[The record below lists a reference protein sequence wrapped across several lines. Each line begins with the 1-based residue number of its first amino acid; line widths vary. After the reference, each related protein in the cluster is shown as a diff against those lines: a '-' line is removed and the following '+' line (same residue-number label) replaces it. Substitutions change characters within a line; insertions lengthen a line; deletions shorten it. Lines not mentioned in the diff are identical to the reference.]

1 DACGSTN
8 TAAATLTVNTAPSV
22 TANPADSTVCSGSTA
37 TFTATATGNPAP
49 TVQWQVDTGSG
60 FSDLP
65 GATSTTLSFTATAGQ
80 NGNKYRAVF
89 TNGCSTA
96 TSAAATLTVTCPTI
110 TPARTGGGS
119 FPAAIFNTAYSGQSF
134 TASGGAGPY
143 TFAVT
148 GGTFPSGLSL
158 AAN

>member
-65 GATSTTLSFTATAGQ
+65 GETSTTLSFTAGAVQ
-80 NGNKYRAVF
+80 NGYKYAAAF
-89 TNGCSTA
+89 TNSCSTA
-96 TSAAATLTVTCPTI
+96 TTTFD
-110 TPARTGGGS
+110 TP
-119 FPAAIFNTAYSGQSF
+119 PVNT
-134 TASGGAGPY
+134 
-143 TFAVT
+143 
-148 GGTFPSGLSL
+148 PSVPPP
-158 AAN
+158 